1 MFATALLAAML
12 LPAPVEMPSS
22 ARSEAARARVE
33 PGLRRDLQALGAD
46 WGAPVHL
53 RIYKQESALDLHIEV
68 DGRFVLFRR
77 YPVCTY
83 SGRLGPKLAEGDR
96 QAPEG
101 FYEVRPRQLNPQS
114 SYHLSFD
121 LGYPNAFDRA
131 LGRTGSYLM
140 VHGRCVSIGCY
151 AMGDA
156 AIEEIWHLVAAALA
170 HGQPAVPVQASPF
183 RFTAGWEARH
193 RDSPWLD
200 FWWQLAAGE
209 AVFERTGRPPRV
221 RVANG
226 RYEIVDSAT
235 TAGAADSVPPNRD
248 D

>member
-1 MFATALLAAML
+1 MLAALTLAAMV
-12 LPAPVEMPSS
+12 LPGPVDIPSS
-22 ARSEAARARVE
+22 ARSELARVRVE
-33 PGLRRDLQALGAD
+33 PALRRDLAAIGAD

-53 RIYKQESALDLHIEV
+53 RIYKQESELEVYVEV
-68 DGRFVLFRR
+68 DGRYRLFRR
-77 YPVCTY
+77 YPICAY

-101 FYEVRPRQLNPQS
+101 FYEVRPRQLNPASQ
-114 SYHLSFD
+114 YHLSFD
-121 LGYPNAFDRA
+121 LGYPNALDRA

-140 VHGRCVSIGCY
+140 VHGRCVSVGCY

-156 AIEEIWHLVAAALA
+156 AIEEIWHLLAAALA

-193 RDSPWLD
+193 ASSPWRD
-200 FWWQLAAGE
+200 FWQQLAAGE
-209 AVFERTGRPPRV
+209 AVFERSGRPPRV

-226 RYEIVDSAT
+226 RYEIADSPT
-235 TAGAADSVPPNRD
+235 TAAAADSGP
-248 D
+248 

>member
-1 MFATALLAAML
+1 MFAAVTLAAML
-12 LPAPVEMPSS
+12 LPGPVDIPSS

-33 PGLRRDLQALGAD
+33 PALRRDLQALGAS

-53 RIYKQESALDLHIEV
+53 RIYKQESELDLHVAV
-68 DGRFVLFRR
+68 DGRYRLFRR
-77 YPVCTY
+77 YPICTY

-101 FYEVRPRQLNPQS
+101 FYEVRAHQLNPASQ
-114 SYHLSFD
+114 YHLSFD

-183 RFTAGWEARH
+183 RFSAGWEAPH
-193 RDSPWLD
+193 ADSPWLD
-200 FWWQLAAGE
+200 FWQQLAAGE

-221 RVANG
+221 RVADG
-226 RYEIVDSAT
+226 RYEIVDAET
-235 TAGAADSVPPNRD
+235 TAAAADSIQPIRAD
-248 D
+248 